1 MPASRSALQSDT
13 HMILKD
19 TETAKRNLSRK
30 WRKRL
35 SYGLQKMSMNMFDGL
50 TGKERYYY
58 EEVLR
63 IGREKGDCQEL
74 QDIYRQV
81 LADRVAGNISE
92 EAYRMVYG
100 LCIELAYPR
109 K

>member
-1 MPASRSALQSDT
+1 MT
-13 HMILKD
+13 GILCGHR
-19 TETAKRNLSRK
+19 AG
-30 WRKRL
+30 RL
-35 SYGLQKMSMNMFDGL
+35 I
-50 TGKERYYY
+50 Y
-58 EEVLR
+58 EEA
-63 IGREKGDCQEL
+63 EL
-74 QDIYRQV
+74 MACLLYTSYRQV